1 MHNFSQQETRVA
13 RASQSDDKATATDR
27 IEDRPIT
34 SVAELDD
41 EFTHELRN
49 AFQRIQSCTR
59 LLAWQVEGDESKR
72 ALVADLQSAQDEVVR
87 LCREFQNSLPSTNAC
102 GNSTPTGPKAA
113 FTRPHQESRAIRRAE
128 QEIAGD
134 QKLAESLRITIADD
148 DARMRDFLWTSLERM
163 GHIVASAACTGR
175 ELVEQCRKNLPQ
187 LVICD
192 IKMPDMDGID
202 AAGEIYEFQAV
213 PIILVSAFHD
223 EELIQRASQ
232 RHILAYL
239 VKPIKESDLQ
249 PAIAVAWKRSHEFE
263 TLQCEADDLK
273 QALEDRKSIER
284 AKGILMQHSGL
295 SEPDA
300 FRRLQKL
307 ATSKSEKLV
316 VIARNIITAEEAFQS
331 DGQQ

>member
-1 MHNFSQQETRVA
+1 
-13 RASQSDDKATATDR
+13 
-27 IEDRPIT
+27 
-34 SVAELDD
+34 
-41 EFTHELRN
+41 
-49 AFQRIQSCTR
+49 
-59 LLAWQVEGDESKR
+59 
-72 ALVADLQSAQDEVVR
+72 
-87 LCREFQNSLPSTNAC
+87 
-102 GNSTPTGPKAA
+102 
-113 FTRPHQESRAIRRAE
+113 
-128 QEIAGD
+128 
-134 QKLAESLRITIADD
+134 
-148 DARMRDFLWTSLERM
+148 
-163 GHIVASAACTGR
+163 
-175 ELVEQCRKNLPQ
+175 
-187 LVICD
+187 
-192 IKMPDMDGID
+192 
-202 AAGEIYEFQAV
+202 
-213 PIILVSAFHD
+213 
-223 EELIQRASQ
+223 
-232 RHILAYL
+232 LAYL